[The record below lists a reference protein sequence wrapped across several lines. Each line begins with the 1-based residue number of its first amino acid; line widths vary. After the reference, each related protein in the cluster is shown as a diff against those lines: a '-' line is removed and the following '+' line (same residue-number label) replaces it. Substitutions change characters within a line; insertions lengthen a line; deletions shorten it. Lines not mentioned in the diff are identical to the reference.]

1 MTSKNSRTKLLA
13 RFIYIPIANK
23 LSRPSDSCAL
33 DDHWVYWVEV
43 PDRSGTRSTPLDR
56 EVSKPDSHMPRDGV
70 AVDTPGLSFIAR
82 RPTFLLKNQAS
93 MTSPGLV
100 SGLRFRVP
108 ILDLNQINSS
118 HAQPIVPIGQ
128 ALLRSSHAAVGG
140 SCGKGVKCVATKVGI
155 VVQAM
160 VGWTCRFLSNP
171 NEPIVEKIHENL
183 RPTCRLGFWNCGGR
197 AGRECAGARCAA
209 VSDLDRP
216 TGRNGDQADTA
227 VRGA

>member
-1 MTSKNSRTKLLA
+1 MAS
-13 RFIYIPIANK
+13 
-23 LSRPSDSCAL
+23 LSTA
-33 DDHWVYWVEV
+33 
-43 PDRSGTRSTPLDR
+43 
-56 EVSKPDSHMPRDGV
+56 
-70 AVDTPGLSFIAR
+70 PGLSFIAG

-108 ILDLNQINSS
+108 ILDLSQINSS
-118 HAQPIVPIGQ
+118 RAQPIVPIGQ
-128 ALLRSSHAAVGG
+128 ALLRSSPQRWLAV
-140 SCGKGVKCVATKVGI
+140 VKCVATKVGI

-160 VGWTCRFLSNP
+160 VGWACRFLSNP
-171 NEPIVEKIHENL
+171 NEPMVEKIHENL

-197 AGRECAGARCAA
+197 AGRECAGARRAA

-227 VRGA
+227 ARGASRSTHRDYFGR

>member
-70 AVDTPGLSFIAR
+70 AVDTPGLSFIAGR
-82 RPTFLLKNQAS
+82 STFLLKNQAS
-93 MTSPGLV
+93 ITSPGLV

-108 ILDLNQINSS
+108 ILDLNQIKSPR
-118 HAQPIVPIGQ
+118 AQPIVQVGQ
-128 ALLRSSHAAVGG
+128 SLLRSSRSGG
-140 SCGKGVKCVATKVGI
+140 W
-155 VVQAM
+155 Q
-160 VGWTCRFLSNP
+160 LSNK
-171 NEPIVEKIHENL
+171 ELSASL
-183 RPTCRLGFWNCGGR
+183 RKWGSSRRRWWVWTVGF
-197 AGRECAGARCAA
+197 
-209 VSDLDRP
+209 
-216 TGRNGDQADTA
+216 
-227 VRGA
+227 